1 MVGLGTLVATYKRAA
16 RGESIPDTKTLVQE
30 GVDRSGT
37 LAWVMDYNN
46 RLEKISQGNIGLSRI
61 LGTNATNKY
70 YNYNNFAALGPTT
83 GQVNNLLNVA
93 GGILSGN
100 INQSTIHS
108 ARRLLPL
115 QTMIGVRQTLDLM
128 EKEFNNTFG
137 IPKN

>member
-1 MVGLGTLVATYKRAA
+1 M
-16 RGESIPDTKTLVQE
+16 
-30 GVDRSGT
+30 
-37 LAWVMDYNN
+37 
-46 RLEKISQGNIGLSRI
+46 
-61 LGTNATNKY
+61 
-70 YNYNNFAALGPTT
+70 
-83 GQVNNLLNVA
+83 NVA